1 MNLVR
6 GDNVLAPEVEMT
18 PVDPRLTRV
27 KLQAATIGWAIPFVP
42 LVVLSATAWSDHPWT
57 WVFPTVVLLCAIWY
71 LALIPRR
78 VRAYGY
84 AELPHELVV
93 GRGIMFRHLDVVPYG
108 RMQQITVESGPLL
121 ARAGLAEVTLVTAS
135 AGTDASIPG
144 VRREEA
150 ERLRQKLTVRAEAN
164 LEGL

>member
-1 MNLVR
+1 
-6 GDNVLAPEVEMT
+6 
-18 PVDPRLTRV
+18 
-27 KLQAATIGWAIPFVP
+27 
-42 LVVLSATAWSDHPWT
+42 
-57 WVFPTVVLLCAIWY
+57 
-71 LALIPRR
+71 
-78 VRAYGY
+78 
-84 AELPHELVV
+84 
-93 GRGIMFRHLDVVPYG
+93 
-108 RMQQITVESGPLL
+108 MQQITVESGPLL